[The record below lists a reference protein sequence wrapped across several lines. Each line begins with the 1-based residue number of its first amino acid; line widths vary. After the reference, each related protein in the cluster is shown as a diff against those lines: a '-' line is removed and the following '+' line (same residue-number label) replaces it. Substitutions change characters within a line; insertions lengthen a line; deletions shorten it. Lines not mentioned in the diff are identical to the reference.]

1 MPSTSGH
8 YYPQGSSFLQS
19 DMIPGFSS
27 GGRDYSRREIFLN
40 SFDLKEAKQVV
51 QSIMNKDVRYIQARD
66 NKRPYGKSW
75 GSGARASNCYDDIM
89 SIPSNGG
96 ESRYGIIYRGDLVCF
111 DLDVPTQYESEVEG
125 YLDVWDAVDQMSELF
140 GVDLRRFVV
149 GTPSGGLHVTM
160 RIPSRYAPS
169 AQHRQ
174 SPEDFWFPVG
184 HFNEYNRFFKKVY
197 GDKWFKIKGD
207 FRSGASNAYVL
218 GPEVVAEVGTPSD
231 GRYMLFYDEEPDT
244 LPVEACKKI
253 RQVTG
258 MKRRERNKKA
268 EKAAKKAR
276 RERLKGVDLL
286 DIQAPV
292 QGQDAAS
299 VKSQMKRFAE
309 GGPLKVLHGDMGQE
323 HLYKDLRSEKSVS
336 EYLAAAPSDDVLQVV
351 ASMIQTRIQVDEGE
365 YKYHALRAFATRS
378 LWCCYDEKSIIGAC
392 ILLHIDQDTSRRK
405 RIPVKELV
413 NDIKKFYKTKN
424 SDSTYHGHACPRRV
438 KSPEERKS
446 LAERIFE
453 GQDIHANIARKAE
466 RIRNGK
472 SLSYSGTQHMKN
484 NQDGIVLDY
493 EKMYDFLYETVGS
506 KRVSIPKQVTHAM
519 MIFDYVLQPYS
530 NIGLYWIVIA
540 YSYLMEH
547 LGLTKSQ
554 VRQAMRLLR
563 EVGAI
568 YVVKKQAKG
577 IAPVYMVNTQ
587 VLMHVGLTKALKRAE
602 QDSFNRMPDGSP
614 HFTVYNRITRHFQQ
628 ALTGKVVVGRF
639 MSRRLEDKLFK
650 REIPSQQWTVG
661 PGSTMDYLKK
671 EREELGLER
680 SDRTKQM
687 LQAGTSKRARH
698 FVHYSTRYRPELE
711 KLGVLTPESPRFVE
725 ELARFSATFT
735 QMTGEDLNQESEST
749 LSASDLWIDVVTS
762 VATRDFTLPT
772 RDRMSD
778 LPGRFEA
785 FINGRVYDVRTST
798 TPGIRNNS
806 KNQNSPSFTNTKQS
820 SCPYRIAGAQAQF
833 INDVKSGMYKSMSSG
848 HVNRYAPRP
857 IVGRVLSGKPP
868 FSRSDALS
876 PLSYTSRN
884 AGAESVDSKN
894 QNSSNGS
901 SDFVKNNDSDKTVPP
916 SSIVSAGNTSAKNRD
931 KCHLERTPIPA
942 RKTHGFT
949 GSMLELSRQYNYEEE
964 HMLMM
969 MATSTDD
976 RSRQ

>member
-1 MPSTSGH
+1 MPSVSGRR
-8 YYPQGSSFLQS
+8 YPQGSSFLQS
-19 DMIPGFSS
+19 DMIPGFS
-27 GGRDYSRREIFLN
+27 GGKRDHSRRSIFLN
-40 SFDLKEAKQVV
+40 SFDLKEAKQAA
-51 QSIMNKDVRYIQARD
+51 QRIMNKDVRYIQARD
-66 NKRPYGKSW
+66 DKRPFGKSW
-75 GSGARASNCYDDIM
+75 GSGSSNCYDDIM
-89 SIPSNGG
+89 SIPDNGG

-111 DLDVPTQYESEVEG
+111 DLDVPTQHESEVQG
-125 YLDVWDAVDQMSELF
+125 YLNVWDAVDQMSELF

-174 SPEDFWFPVG
+174 NPDDFWFPVG
-184 HFNEYNRFFKKVY
+184 HFNEYNRFFRKVY
-197 GDKWFKIKGD
+197 GKKWCNIKGD

-218 GPEVVAEVGTPSD
+218 GPEVVAEVGTSSD
-231 GRYMLFYDEEPDT
+231 GRYILFYDEDPDV
-244 LPVEACKKI
+244 LPVKACKEI

-258 MKRRERNKKA
+258 MKRLERNKKA
-268 EKAAKKAR
+268 KKAAKKAR
-276 RERLKGVDLL
+276 KERLKGVDLL

-292 QGQDAAS
+292 QGRDAAS
-299 VKSQMKRFAE
+299 VKRQIKRFAE

-323 HLYKDLRSEKSVS
+323 HLYKDLRSERSVG

-351 ASMIQTRIQVDEGE
+351 ASMIQTKIQTDEGE
-365 YKYHALRAFATRS
+365 YKYHGLRAFATRS
-378 LWCCYDEKSIIGAC
+378 LWCCYDEKSVIGAC

-413 NDIKKFYKTKN
+413 NDIEKLYKTKE
-424 SDSTYHGHACPRRV
+424 SESTYHGHACPRRV
-438 KSPEERKS
+438 KSPAERKS
-446 LAERIFE
+446 LSERIFE
-453 GQDIHANIARKAE
+453 SQDIHDNIARKAE
-466 RIRNGK
+466 RIRSGK
-472 SLSYSGTQHMKN
+472 SLSYDGTKHMKN

-506 KRVSIPKQVTHAM
+506 RRVAIPKQVTHAM

-568 YVVKKQAKG
+568 YVVKKQAQG

-587 VLMHVGLTKALKRAE
+587 VLMHVGLTRALKRAE

-614 HFTVYNRITRHFQQ
+614 HFTVYNRITRQFQQ

-639 MSRRLEDKLFK
+639 MSRRLEDQLFK

-735 QMTGEDLNQESEST
+735 QMTDEDLNQDGS
-749 LSASDLWIDVVTS
+749 SAKSNSDSWIDVITAI
-762 VATRDFTLPT
+762 ATRDFTLPT
-772 RDRMSD
+772 IDRMSD

-785 FINGRVYDVRTST
+785 FINGRVYDRRTSRT
-798 TPGIRNNS
+798 AGIRNDS
-806 KNQNSPSFTNTKQS
+806 KNQNSPSFTNTKHS
-820 SCPYRIAGAQAQF
+820 SRPYHIAGAQAQF
-833 INDVKSGMYKSMSSG
+833 IKDVKSGMYKSMSSG

-857 IVGRVLSGKPP
+857 IVGRVLSGKSP
-868 FSRSDALS
+868 FSRNDALNHI
-876 PLSYTSRN
+876 SYTSRN
-884 AGAESVDSKN
+884 ASAESTGNKN
-894 QNSSNGS
+894 QTEQNSSTGS
-901 SDFVKNNDSDKTVPP
+901 SDFVKKNNPDKSTPL
-916 SSIVSAGNTSAKNRD
+916 SSVVSTGTKNRD
-931 KCHLERTPIPA
+931 KYRPERTSVNTIRA
-942 RKTHGFT
+942 HGFT
-949 GSMLELSRQYNYEEE
+949 ESRSELSSHYDYETE

>member
-1 MPSTSGH
+1 
-8 YYPQGSSFLQS
+8 
-19 DMIPGFSS
+19 MIPGFS
-27 GGRDYSRREIFLN
+27 GGRRDHSRREVFLN

-66 NKRPYGKSW
+66 DKRPYGKSW
-75 GSGARASNCYDDIM
+75 GSGTSNCYDNIM

-140 GVDLRRFVV
+140 NVDLRRFVV

-218 GPEVVAEVGTPSD
+218 GPEVIAEVGTPSD

-258 MKRRERNKKA
+258 MKRRERNKRA

-276 RERLKGVDLL
+276 RERLSGIELQ

-292 QGQDAAS
+292 QGQNAAS

-323 HLYKDLRSEKSVS
+323 HLYKDLRSQKSVS

-351 ASMIQTRIQVDEGE
+351 ASMIQTKIQADKGE

-453 GQDIHANIARKAE
+453 GQDIHENIARKAE

-484 NQDGIVLDY
+484 NQEGIVLDY

-614 HFTVYNRITRHFQQ
+614 HFTVYNRITRQFQQ

-698 FVHYSTRYRPELE
+698 FVHYSTRYRQELE

-735 QMTGEDLNQESEST
+735 QMTDEDLNHDNGSSVS
-749 LSASDLWIDVVTS
+749 SASNSDSWIDVVTS
-762 VATRDFTLPT
+762 IATRDFTLPT

-833 INDVKSGMYKSMSSG
+833 INDVKSGMYRTMSSG

>member
-8 YYPQGSSFLQS
+8 RYPQGSSFLQS
-19 DMIPGFSS
+19 DMIPGFS
-27 GGRDYSRREIFLN
+27 GGKRDYSKRSIFLN
-40 SFDLKEAKQVV
+40 SFDLKEAKQAI
-51 QSIMNKDVRYIQARD
+51 QRIMNKNVRYIQARD
-66 NKRPYGKSW
+66 DKRPYGKSW
-75 GSGARASNCYDDIM
+75 GSGTSNCYDDIM

-96 ESRYGIIYRGDLVCF
+96 ESRYGIIYSGDLVCF

-218 GPEVVAEVGTPSD
+218 GPEVVAEVGAPSD

-258 MKRRERNKKA
+258 MKRRERNKRA

-276 RERLKGVDLL
+276 RERLSGIELQ

-292 QGQDAAS
+292 QGQNAAS

-323 HLYKDLRSEKSVS
+323 HLYKDLRSQRNVS

-351 ASMIQTRIQVDEGE
+351 ASMIQTKIQADEGE
-365 YKYHALRAFATRS
+365 YKYHSLRAFATRS

-392 ILLHIDQDTSRRK
+392 ILLHIDQDTSRRR

-413 NDIKKFYKTKN
+413 NDIDKFYKTKD

-446 LAERIFE
+446 LSERIFE
-453 GQDIHANIARKAE
+453 GQDIHDNIARKAE
-466 RIRNGK
+466 RIRSGK
-472 SLSYSGTQHMKN
+472 SLSYSGTQHLKN

-506 KRVSIPKQVTHAM
+506 KRVAIPKQVTHAM

-614 HFTVYNRITRHFQQ
+614 HFTVYNRITRQFQQ

-639 MSRRLEDKLFK
+639 MSRRLENKLFK

-725 ELARFSATFT
+725 ELARFRATFT
-735 QMTGEDLNQESEST
+735 QMTGEDLNQDSEST
-749 LSASDLWIDVVTS
+749 SSVFDSWIDVVTS

-785 FINGRVYDVRTST
+785 FINGRVYDRRTSRT
-798 TPGIRNNS
+798 AGINNNS
-806 KNQNSPSFTNTKQS
+806 KNQNSPSFTKDFS
-820 SCPYRIAGAQAQF
+820 RSYHIAGAQAQF
-833 INDVKSGMYKSMSSG
+833 IKDVKSGMYRTMSGS

-876 PLSYTSRN
+876 PLFYTSRN
-884 AGAESVDSKN
+884 MGEESTGSRNQSK

-901 SDFVKNNDSDKTVPP
+901 SDFVKNNDSDKAVP
-916 SSIVSAGNTSAKNRD
+916 SSSAVSTGNTSAKNRG
-931 KCHLERTPIPA
+931 KYHLERTPIPA
-942 RKTHGFT
+942 RKTHGFAENR
-949 GSMLELSRQYNYEEE
+949 LELSRQYDYETE
-964 HMLMM
+964 HRLMM
-969 MATSTDD
+969 MATNTDD

>member
-8 YYPQGSSFLQS
+8 RYPQGSSFLQS
-19 DMIPGFSS
+19 DMIPGFS
-27 GGRDYSRREIFLN
+27 GGKRDYSKRSIFLN
-40 SFDLKEAKQVV
+40 SFDLKEAKQAI
-51 QSIMNKDVRYIQARD
+51 QRIMNKNVRYIQARD
-66 NKRPYGKSW
+66 DKRPYGKSW
-75 GSGARASNCYDDIM
+75 GSGTSNCYDDIM

-96 ESRYGIIYRGDLVCF
+96 ESRYGIIYSGDLVCF

-218 GPEVVAEVGTPSD
+218 GPEVIAEVGTPSD

-258 MKRRERNKKA
+258 MKRRERNKRA

-276 RERLKGVDLL
+276 RERLSGIELQ

-292 QGQDAAS
+292 QGQNAAS

-323 HLYKDLRSEKSVS
+323 HLYKDLRSQRNVS

-351 ASMIQTRIQVDEGE
+351 ASMIQTKIQADEGE
-365 YKYHALRAFATRS
+365 YKYHALRAFAARS

-413 NDIKKFYKTKN
+413 NDIEKFYKTKD

-446 LAERIFE
+446 LSERIFE
-453 GQDIHANIARKAE
+453 GQDIHDNIARKAE

-472 SLSYSGTQHMKN
+472 SLSYSGTQHLKN

-614 HFTVYNRITRHFQQ
+614 HFTVYNRITRQFQQ

-639 MSRRLEDKLFK
+639 MSRRLENKLFK

-725 ELARFSATFT
+725 ELARFRATFT
-735 QMTGEDLNQESEST
+735 QMTGEDLNQDSEST
-749 LSASDLWIDVVTS
+749 SSVFDSWIDVVTS

-785 FINGRVYDVRTST
+785 FINGRVYDRRTSRT
-798 TPGIRNNS
+798 AGINNNS
-806 KNQNSPSFTNTKQS
+806 KNQNSPSFTKDFS
-820 SCPYRIAGAQAQF
+820 RSYHIAGAQAQF
-833 INDVKSGMYKSMSSG
+833 IKDVKSGMYRTMSGS

-868 FSRSDALS
+868 FKRNDALS
-876 PLSYTSRN
+876 ISSSVSRN
-884 AGAESVDSKN
+884 TDEGVNLTSNNPSVAANEFTK
-894 QNSSNGS
+894 SSGS
-901 SDFVKNNDSDKTVPP
+901 TGKATMLS
-916 SSIVSAGNTSAKNRD
+916 SAGTQDQEMCSPTRRPFRTRRVYASTDTEPTSLRY
-931 KCHLERTPIPA
+931 
-942 RKTHGFT
+942 
-949 GSMLELSRQYNYEEE
+949 QNYETD
-964 HMLMM
+964 HILMM
-969 MATSTDD
+969 MLTDTND

>member
-1 MPSTSGH
+1 MPSTSRRS
-8 YYPQGSSFLQS
+8 YPQGSSFLQS
-19 DMIPGFSS
+19 DMIPNFSGS
-27 GGRDYSRREIFLN
+27 RRDYSGREVFLN
-40 SFDLKEAKQVV
+40 SFDLKEAKRTVE
-51 QSIMNKDVRYIQARD
+51 SIMNKDVRYIQARD
-66 NKRPYGKSW
+66 DKRPYGKSW
-75 GSGARASNCYDDIM
+75 GSGTSNCYDDIM

-96 ESRYGIIYRGDLVCF
+96 ESRYGIIYSGDLVCF

-218 GPEVVAEVGTPSD
+218 GPEVIAEVGTPSD

-258 MKRRERNKKA
+258 MKRRERNKRA

-276 RERLKGVDLL
+276 RERLSGIELQ

-292 QGQDAAS
+292 QGQNAAS

-309 GGPLKVLHGDMGQE
+309 GGPLKVLHGDMGQD
-323 HLYKDLRSEKSVS
+323 HLYKDLRSQRNVS

-351 ASMIQTRIQVDEGE
+351 ASMIQTKIQADEGE
-365 YKYHALRAFATRS
+365 YKYHALRAFAARS

-392 ILLHIDQDTSRRK
+392 ILLHIDQDTSRRR

-413 NDIKKFYKTKN
+413 NDIEKFYKTKD

-446 LAERIFE
+446 LSERIFE
-453 GQDIHANIARKAE
+453 GQDIHDNIARKAE

-614 HFTVYNRITRHFQQ
+614 HFTVYNRITRQFQQ

-639 MSRRLEDKLFK
+639 MSRRLENKLFK

-725 ELARFSATFT
+725 ELARFRATFT
-735 QMTGEDLNQESEST
+735 QMTGEDLNQDSEST
-749 LSASDLWIDVVTS
+749 SSVSDSWIDVVTS

-785 FINGRVYDVRTST
+785 FINGRVYDRRTSRT
-798 TPGIRNNS
+798 AGINNNS
-806 KNQNSPSFTNTKQS
+806 KNQNSPSFTKDFS
-820 SCPYRIAGAQAQF
+820 HSYHIAGAQAQF
-833 INDVKSGMYKSMSSG
+833 IKDVKSGMYRTMSGS

-868 FSRSDALS
+868 FKRNDALS
-876 PLSYTSRN
+876 ISSSVSRN
-884 AGAESVDSKN
+884 TDEGVNLTSNNPSVAANEFTK
-894 QNSSNGS
+894 SSGS
-901 SDFVKNNDSDKTVPP
+901 TGKATMLS
-916 SSIVSAGNTSAKNRD
+916 SAGTQDQEMCSPTRRPFRTRRVYASTDTEPTSLRY
-931 KCHLERTPIPA
+931 
-942 RKTHGFT
+942 
-949 GSMLELSRQYNYEEE
+949 QNYETD
-964 HMLMM
+964 HILMM
-969 MATSTDD
+969 MLTDTND

>member
-1 MPSTSGH
+1 MPSTSRRSH
-8 YYPQGSSFLQS
+8 PRGSSFLQS
-19 DMIPGFSS
+19 DMIPDFSGS
-27 GGRDYSRREIFLN
+27 RRDYSGREVLLN

-66 NKRPYGKSW
+66 DKRPYGKSW
-75 GSGARASNCYDDIM
+75 GSGTSNCYDDIM

-140 GVDLRRFVV
+140 NVDLRRFVV

-169 AQHRQ
+169 SQHRQ
-174 SPEDFWFPVG
+174 SPGDFWFPVG

-197 GDKWFKIKGD
+197 GDEWFKIKGD

-218 GPEVVAEVGTPSD
+218 GPEVIAEIGTPSD

-244 LPVEACKKI
+244 LPIEACKKI

-258 MKRRERNKKA
+258 MKRRERNKRA

-276 RERLKGVDLL
+276 RERLSGIELQ

-299 VKSQMKRFAE
+299 VKRQMKRFAE

-323 HLYKDLRSEKSVS
+323 HLYKDLRSQRNVS

-351 ASMIQTRIQVDEGE
+351 ASMIQTKIQADEGE
-365 YKYHALRAFATRS
+365 YKYHSLRAFATRS

-392 ILLHIDQDTSRRK
+392 ILLHIDQDTSRRR

-413 NDIKKFYKTKN
+413 NDIEKFYKTKD

-446 LAERIFE
+446 LSERIFE
-453 GQDIHANIARKAE
+453 GQDIHDNIARKAE
-466 RIRNGK
+466 RIRSGK
-472 SLSYSGTQHMKN
+472 SLSYSGTQHLKN

-506 KRVSIPKQVTHAM
+506 KRVAIPKQVTHAM

-614 HFTVYNRITRHFQQ
+614 HFTVYNRITRQFQQ

-639 MSRRLEDKLFK
+639 MSRRLENKLFK

-725 ELARFSATFT
+725 ELARFRATFT
-735 QMTGEDLNQESEST
+735 QMTGEDLNQDSEST
-749 LSASDLWIDVVTS
+749 SSVSDSWIDVVTS

-785 FINGRVYDVRTST
+785 FINGRVYDRRTST
-798 TPGIRNNS
+798 TPGIS
-806 KNQNSPSFTNTKQS
+806 KNQSHTSSYARGTLSPHSQH
-820 SCPYRIAGAQAQF
+820 IAGAQAQF
-833 INDVKSGMYKSMSSG
+833 IKDVKSGMYRTMKGS

-868 FSRSDALS
+868 FKRNDALS
-876 PLSYTSRN
+876 TSSFASRNTDEGVKQTSNNPPVAANEFTKSSGSTNKVTMMPSADDQNHNMHSPDRRTFRTRRVYTSK
-884 AGAESVDSKN
+884 GEE
-894 QNSSNGS
+894 
-901 SDFVKNNDSDKTVPP
+901 P
-916 SSIVSAGNTSAKNRD
+916 TSLRY
-931 KCHLERTPIPA
+931 
-942 RKTHGFT
+942 
-949 GSMLELSRQYNYEEE
+949 QNYETNY
-964 HMLMM
+964 MLMM
-969 MATSTDD
+969 MLTDTND

>member
-1 MPSTSGH
+1 
-8 YYPQGSSFLQS
+8 
-19 DMIPGFSS
+19 MIPGFS
-27 GGRDYSRREIFLN
+27 GGKRDYSKRSIFLN
-40 SFDLKEAKQVV
+40 SFDLKEAKQAI
-51 QSIMNKDVRYIQARD
+51 QRIMNKNVRYIQARD
-66 NKRPYGKSW
+66 DKRPYGKSW
-75 GSGARASNCYDDIM
+75 GSGTSNCYDDIM

-96 ESRYGIIYRGDLVCF
+96 ESRYGIIYSGDLVCF

-218 GPEVVAEVGTPSD
+218 GPEVIAEVGTPSD

-258 MKRRERNKKA
+258 MKRRERNKRA

-276 RERLKGVDLL
+276 RERLSGIELQ

-292 QGQDAAS
+292 QGQNAAS

-323 HLYKDLRSEKSVS
+323 HLYKDLRSQRNVS

-351 ASMIQTRIQVDEGE
+351 ASMIQTKIQADEGE
-365 YKYHALRAFATRS
+365 YKYHSLRAFATRS

-392 ILLHIDQDTSRRK
+392 ILLHIDQDTSRRR

-413 NDIKKFYKTKN
+413 NDIDKFYKTKD

-446 LAERIFE
+446 LSERIFE
-453 GQDIHANIARKAE
+453 GQDIHDNIARKAE
-466 RIRNGK
+466 RIRSGK
-472 SLSYSGTQHMKN
+472 SLSYSGTQHLKN

-506 KRVSIPKQVTHAM
+506 KRVAIPKQVTHAM

-614 HFTVYNRITRHFQQ
+614 HFTVYNRITRQFQQ

-639 MSRRLEDKLFK
+639 MSRRLENKLFK

-725 ELARFSATFT
+725 ELARFRATFT
-735 QMTGEDLNQESEST
+735 QMTGDDISQENKP
-749 LSASDLWIDVVTS
+749 ASSVSDSWIDVVTS
-762 VATRDFTLPT
+762 IATRDFTLPT

-785 FINGRVYDVRTST
+785 FINGCVYNVRTST
-798 TPGIRNNS
+798 TPGIRNDS
-806 KNQNSPSFTNTKQS
+806 KSQNSPSFAKRLSRSQN
-820 SCPYRIAGAQAQF
+820 IAGAQAQF
-833 INDVKSGMYKSMSSG
+833 IKDVKSGMYRTMSSS

-868 FSRSDALS
+868 FSRNDALNS
-876 PLSYTSRN
+876 ISYTSRN
-884 AGAESVDSKN
+884 TGAESVDSKN

-942 RKTHGFT
+942 RRTHGFT